1 MDWIGTVLER
11 TGVVGV
17 LADVEVI
24 LLFRAVRSP
33 EAAGLSTAIVGKN
46 AGDEIAVRPEW
57 AERLGLVNGDNTE
70 QLLSSN
76 TMAIAQNLYT
86 RK

>member
-1 MDWIGTVLER
+1 
-11 TGVVGV
+11 
-17 LADVEVI
+17 
-24 LLFRAVRSP
+24 
-33 EAAGLSTAIVGKN
+33 LSTAIAGKK
-46 AGDEIAVRPEW
+46 AGDEIAVCPEW
-57 AERLGLVNGDNTE
+57 AERVGFVNVDNTE

>member
-1 MDWIGTVLER
+1 MDWIGTLLES

-17 LADVEVI
+17 VADVEVI

-33 EAAGLSTAIVGKN
+33 EPAGLSTAIAGKK
-46 AGDEIAVRPEW
+46 AGDEIAVCPEW
-57 AERLGLVNGDNTE
+57 AERVGFVNVDNTE